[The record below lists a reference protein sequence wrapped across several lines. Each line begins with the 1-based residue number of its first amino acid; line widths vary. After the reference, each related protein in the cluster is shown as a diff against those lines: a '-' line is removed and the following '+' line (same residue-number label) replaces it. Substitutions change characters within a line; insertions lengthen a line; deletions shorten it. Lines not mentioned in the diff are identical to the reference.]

1 MKRFPIGLTL
11 AAAIA
16 FSILIALG
24 MWQLYRLTWKTHLL
38 DEVAALRDAPAR
50 PIDEVLAAYP
60 AVGAAEYHRVN
71 ATCAPASV
79 WPRDAYRYALRDGAV
94 AWRLVSA
101 CRLADGPYDG
111 VLLDRGVVRA
121 FDGQM
126 SPGEARFA
134 APVQVIGVLR
144 APGGKP
150 LLGPGETGAVSGA
163 RVIRV
168 LDDGALTRV
177 ARDNGLA
184 HPAPYLL
191 AVESETPAPPG
202 VVPAALPQDIPNN
215 HFVYALTWF
224 ALAAALAWVYGAM
237 LVQRLRR
244 P

>member
-1 MKRFPIGLTL
+1 MKRFPLGLTIT
-11 AAAIA
+11 AAIA

-24 MWQLYRLTWKTHLL
+24 MWQLHRLTWKTHLL
-38 DEVAALRDAPAR
+38 DEVAALRDAPAH
-50 PIDEVLAAYP
+50 PIDQVLAAYP
-60 AVGAAEYHRVN
+60 AAGAAEYHRVS
-71 ATCAPASV
+71 ATCAAPRV

-101 CRLADGPYDG
+101 CRLEDGPYDG
-111 VLLDRGVVRA
+111 VLLDRGVVSA
-121 FDGQM
+121 FNGQM
-126 SPGEARFA
+126 SPGVARFLA
-134 APVQVIGVLR
+134 SAQVIGVLR

-150 LLGPGETGAVSGA
+150 LLGPGETGAEAGV

-168 LDDGALTRV
+168 LDDGALSRV
-177 ARDNGLA
+177 ARDNGLT

-191 AVESETPAPPG
+191 AVESETPATAG
-202 VVPAALPQDIPNN
+202 VAPAALPQDIPNN